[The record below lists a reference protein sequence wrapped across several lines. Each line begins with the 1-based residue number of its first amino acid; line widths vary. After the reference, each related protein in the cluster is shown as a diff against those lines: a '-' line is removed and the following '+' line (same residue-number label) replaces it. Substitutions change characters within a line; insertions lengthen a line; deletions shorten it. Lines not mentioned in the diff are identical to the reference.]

1 MSGYSLNILHLYPD
15 LLNLYGDKGNLAS
28 LTHRLTWRGMDAS
41 VTVCNQEDTP
51 DFSDCDIVFLGGG
64 ADKEQESVCELL
76 ADKAEALKTYVEN
89 DGVMLATCGGFEML
103 GTLGVLDIQTETAE
117 KRLISDVILQSDL
130 IDTPICGFENHSGR
144 INIGNYTPLGKVLFG
159 NGNNGTDGTEG
170 LVYRNL
176 IATYLHGPLLP
187 KNPQL
192 CDWLLL
198 RALKKKYPNFEALTP
213 LDNSMESAANQ
224 YICRTFLKK

>member
-213 LDNSMESAANQ
+213 LDDSMEYAANQ

>member
-51 DFSDCDIVFLGGG
+51 DFSDCDIVILGGG

-76 ADKAEALKTYVEN
+76 ADKAEALKAYVEN

-103 GTLGVLDIQTETAE
+103 GTLGILGIQTKTDE
-117 KRLISDVILQSDL
+117 KRLISDVILKSDL
-130 IDTPICGFENHSGR
+130 TDTPICGFENHSGR
-144 INIGNYTPLGKVLFG
+144 IDIGNYTPLGKVLFG

-198 RALKKKYPNFEALTP
+198 RALKKKYPNFEVLTP
-213 LDNSMESAANQ
+213 LDDSMESAANQ

>member
-51 DFSDCDIVFLGGG
+51 NFSDCDIVILGGG

-76 ADKAEALKTYVEN
+76 ADKAEALKAYVESN
-89 DGVMLATCGGFEML
+89 GVMLATCGGFEML
-103 GTLGVLDIQTETAE
+103 GTLGVLDIQTEVGE
-117 KRLISDVILQSDL
+117 KRLISDVILKSDL
-130 IDTPICGFENHSGR
+130 TDTPICGFENHSGR
-144 INIGNYTPLGKVLFG
+144 IDIGNYTPLGKVLFG

-213 LDNSMESAANQ
+213 LDDSMESAANQ
-224 YICRTFLKK
+224 YICRTFLNK